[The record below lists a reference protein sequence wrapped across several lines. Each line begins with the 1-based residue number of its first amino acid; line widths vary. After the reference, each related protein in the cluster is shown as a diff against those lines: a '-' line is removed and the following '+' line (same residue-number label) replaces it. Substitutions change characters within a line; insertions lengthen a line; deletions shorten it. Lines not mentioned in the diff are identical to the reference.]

1 MDFSQASPWSA
12 TGAGGGSGAVA
23 TKAAITG
30 RQHFVSSI
38 SGHVDADSIITIKSA
53 STVIWESKI
62 DVSVEGTSFSFT
74 NPSGWLANRDAA
86 VTAVI
91 AASTSDCQINATGFT
106 IQ

>member
-30 RQHFVSSI
+30 SQHFVSSI

-62 DVSVEGTSFSFT
+62 DVSVEGFSFSFSVNNVAST
-74 NPSGWLANRDAA
+74 PGAA
-86 VTAVI
+86 VTGNI
-91 AASTSDCQINATGFT
+91 ASSSSDCQVNISGFT
-106 IQ
+106 I